1 MDDTQEID
9 LDKQL
14 AWRAA
19 EDDFL
24 RENGCIYSTCYQKAE
39 TYLDECDIHIIES
52 ARGGN
57 DNKFELSR
65 AQLSIRHVLHR
76 QLANHGKLM
85 NKAE

>member
-1 MDDTQEID
+1 MDDPQEID

-14 AWRAA
+14 AWRAT

-24 RENGCIYSTCYQKAE
+24 RENKCIYSTCYRNAE
-39 TYLDECDIHIIES
+39 TYLNECDIHIIES

-65 AQLSIRHVLHR
+65 AQWSIRLLLHR

-85 NKAE
+85 NKAK